1 MHLLPAQG
9 RYIPVGVEFLKRT
22 FPVVLP
28 TDTLYGI
35 CADALNPKAVE
46 KIYSAK
52 WRNPQK
58 PLIVLVHSPHQ
69 IGEFFRFKPS
79 GAILDILRYPKP
91 ISLLLPVKGF
101 DWISRSSGYIAFR
114 LVKDGFIKNFLKA
127 YGRPLVA
134 PSANWEGFPPAKDI
148 FQAFLYFG
156 NSVAVYYDG
165 GILKGAPSALVKLEG
180 GKLYLLRKGNLT
192 EEDLKTLQVKSLK
205 DKEIN
210 EGGG

>member
-1 MHLLPAQG
+1 MHLLPAKG
-9 RYIPVGVEFLKRT
+9 EYIPIGVEFLKKT
-22 FPVVLP
+22 FPAVLP

-58 PLIVLVHSPHQ
+58 PLIVLVSSPHQ
-69 IGEFFRFKPS
+69 IEEFFGFKPS
-79 GAILDILRYPKP
+79 GVILDILNHPKP
-91 ISLLLPVKGF
+91 ISLLLPIKGF
-101 DWISRSSGYIAFR
+101 DWISRASGHIAFR
-114 LVKDGFIKNFLKA
+114 LVKKGFIKDFLNA

-156 NSVAVYYDG
+156 NSAAVYYDG
-165 GILKGAPSALVKLEG
+165 GVLKGAPSALVKLEG
-180 GKLYLLRKGNLT
+180 GKLYLLRKGSLT
-192 EEDLKTLQVKSLK
+192 VEDLKTLQVKFLK
-205 DKEIN
+205 EK
-210 EGGG
+210 